1 MAVGR
6 RSQARLEMLGRREA
20 NRRRARANAP
30 YVALAATLLI
40 GASLGVLHN
49 RWRVHKRPDPVLTS
63 VRTAL
68 APVQTA
74 TSHAH
79 AALTGSPSR
88 GWQWPWAGG
97 ALARENARLQ
107 AEVARLKVENEQMR
121 ADADEAVRLREAA
134 GFAARQ
140 RTPPLVV
147 PVIGLPPSPL
157 FDTLILGRGTRG
169 GLRDAQVVR
178 TPDGLIGQI
187 SEAGP
192 ISSTLLLLSDPASGV
207 SAYVMRLGDAKPRGV
222 GIVQGQGRNRL
233 LRLDYL
239 RSEDNVRAG
248 DRVVSSGLGGVVPAD
263 ILIGTIVSVAED
275 KARALKTAHV
285 RPSAFPYHARE
296 VLVLP

>member
-1 MAVGR
+1 
-6 RSQARLEMLGRREA
+6 MLGRRGA

-49 RWRVHKRPDPVLTS
+49 RWRVRNRPDPILSS

-68 APVQTA
+68 VPAQSA
-74 TSHAH
+74 TFRAH
-79 AALTGSPSR
+79 SALTGSSSR
-88 GWQWPWAGG
+88 GWQWPWAGN

-107 AEVARLKVENEQMR
+107 AEVARLKIANEQMR
-121 ADADEAVRLREAA
+121 ADANEAVRLREAA

-140 RTPPLVV
+140 RKPPLVA

-157 FDTLILGRGTRG
+157 FDTLTLGRGTRG
-169 GLRDAQVVR
+169 GLREAQVVR
-178 TPDGLIGQI
+178 TPDGLVGQI

-192 ISSTLLLLSDPASGV
+192 VSSTVLLLSDPGSGV
-207 SAYVMRLGDAKPRGV
+207 SAYVVRPGEAKPRGV
-222 GIVQGQGRNRL
+222 GIAQGQGRNRP

-239 RSEDNVRAG
+239 RGEDDVRAG

-263 ILIGTIVSVAED
+263 ILIGTVVAVSED
-275 KARALKTAHV
+275 KARALKTAAV
-285 RPSAFPYHARE
+285 RPAAAPHHARE